1 MMTDDRAY
9 TGWTQQAVGI
19 IRKVEEFN
27 TTPMLTT
34 SAVYDNLQGMAK
46 ELQVGT
52 KEFRENPRK
61 YLRFKLF

>member
-9 TGWTQQAVGI
+9 AGWTQQAVGI

-27 TTPMLTT
+27 TTPMLTS

-46 ELQVGT
+46 ELQVGA
-52 KEFRENPRK
+52 KAFRENPRK